1 MADIDLNTYLDEIF
15 SRSDKEADNDYRAAH
30 VVELLQKYLQ
40 LRPNHGRAWFIYGEC
55 LRIVGRSHEAMDA
68 LLKALELAPEQTK
81 SNILGR
87 IGFLCRQHRSPIE
100 AEKWFKL
107 ATEKPQKPIG
117 WAWILR
123 GANLAIM
130 GEYEKALDCYQEAL
144 NFENIDK
151 DEVFL
156 NRGLVLRAMK
166 RYNEARLAFK
176 EALKL
181 NPTYQ
186 EAQWNLEGLLDIEET
201 LQKTD
206 NMPSIVQ
213 YTQWFYK
220 VADRGDAEA
229 QFKLGL
235 MYQEGQ
241 AVPSSDVEAIK
252 WYMKAAVQGHAG
264 AQYNLGLIYD
274 EGESVPQ
281 NNTEAVKWYQKAAE
295 QGHVD
300 AQLNLGLIYHIG
312 QGVLSNDAEAM
323 KWYRK
328 AASQDDAEAQLRV
341 GCMYNQ
347 GEGVEQNSAEAKK
360 WIRMSAEQGN
370 AEAKEMFEYL
380 EKETSINIKPR

>member
-1 MADIDLNTYLDEIF
+1 MTDIDLNIYLDEIF
-15 SRSDKEADNDYRAAH
+15 HLADKEADNEHRAIH
-30 VVELLQKYLQ
+30 VVELLQPYLQ

-55 LRIVGRSHEAMDA
+55 LRVVGRSQEAMDA
-68 LLKALELAPEQTK
+68 LLKALELAPEQIK

-87 IGFLCRQHRSPIE
+87 IGFLCRQHRAPVE
-100 AEKWFKL
+100 AEKWFKQ
-107 ATEKPQKPIG
+107 ATEKSLKPLG

-123 GANLAIM
+123 GANLAIL
-130 GEYEKALDCYQEAL
+130 GEYERALECYQEAL
-144 NFENIDK
+144 NLEEIDR

-166 RYNEARLAFK
+166 RYHEARLAFK

-186 EAQWNLEGLLDIEET
+186 EAQENLASLLDIEET
-201 LQKTD
+201 LQKQA

-213 YTQWFYK
+213 YTQWFQK

-241 AVPSSDVEAIK
+241 IVPKSDVEAMK
-252 WYMKAAVQGHAG
+252 WYRRAAEQGHAR
-264 AQYNLGLIYD
+264 AQYNLGIIYD

-281 NNTEAVKWYQKAAE
+281 NDIEAVKWYKKAAE

-300 AQLNLGLIYHIG
+300 AQFNLGLIYNKG
-312 QGVLSNDAEAM
+312 QCVSQNYAEAM

-328 AASQDDAEAQLRV
+328 AAEQGDAEAQLSV
-341 GCMYNQ
+341 GCMYSK
-347 GEGVEQNSAEAKK
+347 GEGIEQNSIEAKK
-360 WIRMSAEQGN
+360 WIRRSAEQGN
-370 AEAKEMFEYL
+370 VDAQEIL
-380 EKETSINIKPR
+380 ERLDKN